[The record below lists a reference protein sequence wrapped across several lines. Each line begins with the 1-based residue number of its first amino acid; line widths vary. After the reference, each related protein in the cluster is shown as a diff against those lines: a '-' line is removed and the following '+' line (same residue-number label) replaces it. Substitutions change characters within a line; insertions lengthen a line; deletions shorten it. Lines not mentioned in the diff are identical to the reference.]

1 MCPGQP
7 GQSERRARGT
17 QWVRLGSLKR
27 RERSLSS
34 TQPSPRSCPRPWRF
48 QAHRRR
54 WRATVTLN
62 PSILLPPPRPAP
74 VSGLS
79 RKQCKRRASSL
90 GRSGRRSSKLG
101 VRRMRTLNRGAGGRC
116 PQPQGDRASEGVDRS
131 QLGVCGGVVGPDR
144 ASADPPLRRWARR
157 GPRCA
162 VGDPEPERPAE
173 ARSEPVRFARLSR
186 PLAGVRRAVRLPASL
201 GRSAPRRGRSAVL
214 GPRTR
219 LTSVTLPTPGA
230 SK

>member
-1 MCPGQP
+1 M
-7 GQSERRARGT
+7 
-17 QWVRLGSLKR
+17 RLGSLKR

-101 VRRMRTLNRGAGGRC
+101 VRRMRTLNRGRAVVVPSLKVTERPRAWTAASSGSVGAWWGRTVPAQILPCEGGRGAV
-116 PQPQGDRASEGVDRS
+116 PAALSGTRS
-131 QLGVCGGVVGPDR
+131 QSDR
-144 ASADPPLRRWARR
+144 RRR
-157 GPRCA
+157 GVSR
-162 VGDPEPERPAE
+162 
-173 ARSEPVRFARLSR
+173 VRFARLPR